1 MARDRNKSKVRS
13 TGTRDDSLFTY
24 KMNSKNTKVYTNI
37 CDYCGKP
44 FEFQMKDVK
53 DRILKCPNCNADLV
67 FFAYEY
73 L

>member
-1 MARDRNKSKVRS
+1 MSENRTKSKVSKRENDLYS
-13 TGTRDDSLFTY
+13 Y
-24 KMNSKNTKVYTNI
+24 EMNDKNTKVYTNV
-37 CDYCGKP
+37 CDYCGKS

-67 FFAYEY
+67 FFAYEF

>member
-1 MARDRNKSKVRS
+1 MAKNHITSKIRRI
-13 TGTRDDSLFTY
+13 GTVDDSLFTY
-24 KMNSKNTKVYTNI
+24 KMNSKNKKVYTNI

>member
-13 TGTRDDSLFTY
+13 TGTRDDNLFSY
-24 KMNSKNTKVYTNI
+24 KTNSKNTKTYINV
-37 CDYCGKP
+37 CDYCGKE
-44 FEFQMKDVK
+44 FEFKMKDVK